1 VNVKIWIDGI
11 LALALSVSAV
21 TPSTAAPVAAAA
33 GPSPVAAPAPVAGP
47 APVAAPTPVAG
58 PAPVAA
64 PIALATASQPA
75 EFQTS
80 DRCVA
85 CHNGMVNSKGDDY
98 SIGLDW
104 RVSVMANASRDP
116 YWQASVRRET
126 IDHAP
131 AGAAIEDECSACHMA
146 VPHYKSKQSGH
157 LTPVFAS
164 FPFNR
169 EHADGVTCSVC
180 HQITPQRLGT
190 ADSYNGNFVVNGPAA
205 NGARPEFGP
214 YEISPGLQQV
224 MRSSSAGYQPQHG
237 AQIQSPELCAS
248 CHTLITEARD
258 ASGKV
263 VGRLPEQMVYQE
275 WQRSDFRAERTCQSC
290 HMPAVEGEMP
300 VTRILGAPRPDARRH
315 QFIGANFILQ
325 KILGRYHDELAATAE
340 PRDFYN
346 AADQTQR
353 YLEKEAASLVT
364 TEPQVRAGR
373 LLEQI
378 TVNNLGGHKFPT
390 AYPAR
395 RAWLHVTVR
404 DRDRRVIF
412 ESGALNAD
420 GSIAGNDNDLD
431 PAKYEP
437 HYREIRS
444 PEQVQIYE
452 AILGDNEGRVTTG
465 LLFATGYL
473 KDNRILPR
481 GFNKQGAPADI
492 AVYGDALADPDFTDR
507 GHKVR
512 YCVDLGS
519 AVGPFE
525 VDAELWYQ
533 PIGYRWASN
542 LKGYDAQEPKRFT
555 AYYDSMGTGSAILLV
570 KTSNTS
576 R

>member
-1 VNVKIWIDGI
+1 VKRRIWIGG
-11 LALALSVSAV
+11 VSALV
-21 TPSTAAPVAAAA
+21 FAVSAAAA
-33 GPSPVAAPAPVAGP
+33 FAASAPTAPA
-47 APVAAPTPVAG
+47 AA
-58 PAPVAA
+58 AA
-64 PIALATASQPA
+64 TNGGHPA

-85 CHNGMVNSKGDDY
+85 CHNGMLNSKGDEY

-104 RVSVMANASRDP
+104 RVSVMANSSRDP

-126 IDHAP
+126 MDHAP
-131 AGAAIEDECSACHMA
+131 AGAAIEDECSTCHMPIA
-146 VPHYKSKQSGH
+146 HYKSKQSGR

-164 FPFNR
+164 LPFNK
-169 EHADGVTCSVC
+169 EHADGVSCSIC
-180 HQITPQRLGT
+180 HQITPERLGT
-190 ADSYNGNFVVNGPAA
+190 AESYNGNFVVNGPAG

-214 YEISPGLQQV
+214 YEIAMGLQQV
-224 MRSSSAGYQPQHG
+224 MRSSTAGYQPTHG
-237 AQIQSPELCAS
+237 SQIQSPELCAS

-258 ASGKV
+258 ANGKV

-275 WQRSDFRAERTCQSC
+275 WQRSDFRTERTCQSC

-315 QFIGANFILQ
+315 QFVGANFIMQ
-325 KILGRYHDELAATAE
+325 KILGRYRGELNVTAE
-340 PRDFYN
+340 ARDFYN

-353 YLEKEAASLVT
+353 YLEKEAASLVAT
-364 TEPQVRAGR
+364 APQVRDGR
-373 LLEQI
+373 LLEEI
-378 TVNNLGGHKFPT
+378 TVENLGGHKLPT

-395 RAWLHVTVR
+395 RTWLHVIVR
-404 DRDRRVIF
+404 DRDHRAIF

-420 GSIAGNDNDLD
+420 GSIVGNDNDSD
-431 PAKYEP
+431 PTKYEP

-444 PEQVQIYE
+444 PDQVQIYE

-473 KDNRILPR
+473 KDNRILPK

-492 AVYGDALADPDFTDR
+492 AVYGDALTDPDFTDR

-512 YCVDLGS
+512 YSVDIGN

-525 VDAELWYQ
+525 VIAELWYQ
-533 PIGYRWASN
+533 PIGYRWANN
-542 LKGYDAQEPKRFT
+542 LERYDAPEPKRFT
-555 AYYDSMGTGSAILLV
+555 GYYDSMGTGTAVLLV
-570 KTSNTS
+570 KTSNMT